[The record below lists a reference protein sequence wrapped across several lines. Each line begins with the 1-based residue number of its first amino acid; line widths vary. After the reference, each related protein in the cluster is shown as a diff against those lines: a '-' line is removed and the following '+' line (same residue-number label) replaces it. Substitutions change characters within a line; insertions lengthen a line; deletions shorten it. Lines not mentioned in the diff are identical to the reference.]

1 MRMMNVNNGVM
12 VKVLER
18 RDDRLLI
25 VHPANG
31 KQIEVPAYL
40 YVSPP
45 RCIAEREMRRQKEAR
60 RKWWEREQM
69 IEARRR
75 EEAEL
80 KERVRRGEVQAVIYK
95 ERVFPIV
102 DGDGLAIRYLDEIR
116 GLSVKEKKGT
126 LKKKIVEEMLRRCKH
141 WTVDE
146 VFDESWRAEMDWA
159 YGEWLAN
166 EKAVARWLQ

>member
-18 RDDRLLI
+18 RGDRLLI
-25 VHPANG
+25 IHPGNGMQVEAPAN
-31 KQIEVPAYL
+31 L
-40 YVSPP
+40 YISPP
-45 RCIAEREMRRQKEAR
+45 RCIAEREMRKQKEAR
-60 RKWWEREQM
+60 RKWWGREQAV
-69 IEARRR
+69 EAKRC

-102 DGDGLAIRYLDEIR
+102 DGDRLAMRFLDEIR
-116 GLSVKEKKGT
+116 GLSAKEKKGS

-146 VFDESWRAEMDWA
+146 VFDENWRAEMDWA
-159 YGEWLAN
+159 YERWLEN
-166 EKAVARWLQ
+166 EKVVAKWLQ

>member
-1 MRMMNVNNGVM
+1 MRMMNLNNGVM
-12 VKVLER
+12 VKVLEKR
-18 RDDRLLI
+18 GDRLLI

-31 KQIEVPAYL
+31 EQIEVPANL
-40 YVSPP
+40 YISPP
-45 RCIAEREMRRQKEAR
+45 RCIAEREMRLQREAR
-60 RKWWEREQM
+60 RKWWEREQA
-69 IEARRR
+69 IEASRR

-80 KERVRRGEVQAVIYK
+80 KERVRRGEVQSVIYK

-102 DGDGLAIRYLDEIR
+102 DGDGLAIRFLDEIR
-116 GLSVKEKKGT
+116 GLSAKEKKGT

-159 YGEWLAN
+159 FEEWLAN
-166 EKAVARWLQ
+166 KKTVANLLQ